1 MKENGERER
10 EANVRGCSA
19 SEKKAQGWSFTFRPA
34 RTHTH
39 TPLPDELPCFVTVVV
54 LKWLCD
60 GEKKKKTQN
69 FADFG
74 GWMGLRRTC
83 VTNWPLTLYLPEM
96 IGCRL
101 HGNVSW
107 LREALFLQSV
117 RR

>member
-1 MKENGERER
+1 MKENGER

-60 GEKKKKTQN
+60 GEKKNKHKISPILV
-69 FADFG
+69 D
-74 GWMGLRRTC
+74 GWDYAGR
-83 VTNWPLTLYLPEM
+83 VSQ
-96 IGCRL
+96 IG
-101 HGNVSW
+101 H
-107 LREALFLQSV
+107 
-117 RR
+117 

>member
-1 MKENGERER
+1 MERER

-60 GEKKKKTQN
+60 GEKKTNTKFRRFWWMDGTTPDVCHKLAIN
-69 FADFG
+69 F
-74 GWMGLRRTC
+74 
-83 VTNWPLTLYLPEM
+83 
-96 IGCRL
+96 
-101 HGNVSW
+101 
-107 LREALFLQSV
+107 LFT
-117 RR
+117 